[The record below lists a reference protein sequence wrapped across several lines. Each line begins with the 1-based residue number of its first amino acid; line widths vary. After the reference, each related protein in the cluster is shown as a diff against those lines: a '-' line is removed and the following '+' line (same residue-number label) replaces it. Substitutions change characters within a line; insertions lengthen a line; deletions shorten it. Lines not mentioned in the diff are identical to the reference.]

1 MNLPRA
7 WKSLWAHTLVRLG
20 NVCQVE
26 VCFSLFGD
34 SVVSMQDRCTV
45 CSECMIGLE
54 IILAY
59 LMVVLG
65 DMGQVKAHFGL
76 FGDSVNAL
84 DGCTVCIECTMGMEI
99 ILDTPD
105 GSPG

>member
-1 MNLPRA
+1 
-7 WKSLWAHTLVRLG
+7 
-20 NVCQVE
+20 
-26 VCFSLFGD
+26 
-34 SVVSMQDRCTV
+34 
-45 CSECMIGLE
+45 MIGLE

-65 DMGQVKAHFGL
+65 DVGKVKAHFGL

-105 GSPG
+105 GSLG